1 MNAQIGKWVK
11 IRIVIILALFYGLA
25 LLILARAYQFQ
36 VLQAGNLRRKADQ
49 QYHHLVTI
57 PARRGVIFDREG
69 RELAV
74 SRRTFS
80 VCARPDQVL
89 NPVDAAPR
97 LAKVL
102 NRNRS
107 DLLKLLSSSDP
118 FVWLDREVS
127 PEVADQVKL
136 LRLKGIDLLPSS
148 RRYYPGGALAAAV
161 LGFAGIDAE
170 QGLKGLEGIE
180 FAYDELLKGEPRY
193 LVTERDALG
202 ETIYP
207 LGEGL
212 EQENRGTDL
221 VLTLDK
227 SLQFIAER
235 EIKQAVAANRAKAG
249 WVVGMDPKTG
259 EILILAE
266 EPGFDPNDFGHENPA
281 AFRNRAVVD
290 IFEPGSTF
298 KVFLA
303 GAVLEEGV
311 ARPSDVYF
319 CENGAY
325 QIYDKVIGDL
335 EPHGNLTVRQII
347 AYSSNIGASKLG
359 QKLGKERFYQ
369 YLTRFGFGSRTGID
383 FPGERN
389 GIVHPPKSWSP
400 VGVGTISFGQG
411 VSVTALQMVTA
422 LSAVANGGVL
432 MKPYLAA
439 RAVRP
444 DGAEVV
450 LHRPERVA
458 RVLSPGTIKEL
469 TSILE
474 TVVQG
479 DGTGKRAALEGYRIA
494 GKTGTAQK
502 KVKGIAGYAPGKY
515 VCSFMGFLPVE
526 DPRLALI
533 VVIDEPETDL
543 ATGGKI
549 AAPVFREIAR
559 QAMIQLKV
567 PRSDGVEA
575 SIAQSETGPAAA
587 ELNREALLNSDQ
599 ELLSKPSPAAKALM
613 PDLTGQS
620 LRQALLQVAELGI
633 PVQVEG
639 SGRVAAQEP
648 LPGSSLAE
656 CAQVVMRLK
665 P

>member
-11 IRIVIILALFYGLA
+11 IRIVIILVLFYGLT
-25 LLILARAYQFQ
+25 LTILARAYQFQ
-36 VLQAGNLRRKADQ
+36 VLQSGNLRRKADQ
-49 QYHHLVTI
+49 QYHHLVEV

-74 SRRTFS
+74 SRQTFA

-89 NPVDAAPR
+89 NPSAAAGR

-102 NRNRS
+102 NRNSR
-107 DLLKLLSSSDP
+107 DLLKVLSSSDP
-118 FVWLDREVS
+118 FVWVDRQITPAAAE
-127 PEVADQVKL
+127 QVRL
-136 LRLKGIDLLPSS
+136 LNLKGIELVPGS
-148 RRYYPGGALAAAV
+148 RRYYPGGSLAAHV
-161 LGFAGIDAE
+161 VGFAGVDS
-170 QGLKGLEGIE
+170 QGLGGIE
-180 FAYDELLKGEPRY
+180 YAYQDLLQGQSRY
-193 LVTERDALG
+193 LITERDALG
-202 ETIYP
+202 ELIFP

-235 EIKQAVAANRAKAG
+235 ELRQAVTANRAKG
-249 WVVGMDPKTG
+249 GSVVGMDPRSG
-259 EILILAE
+259 EILFMAV
-266 EPGFDPNDFGHENPA
+266 EPGYDPNDYTQFPTENY
-281 AFRNRAVVD
+281 RNRAVVD
-290 IFEPGSTF
+290 LFEPGSTF

-325 QIYDKVIGDL
+325 TIYDKVINDY
-335 EPHGNLTVRQII
+335 EPHGDLTVRQII
-347 AYSSNIGASKLG
+347 SLSSNIGASKLG
-359 QKLGKERFYQ
+359 QKLGKERLYQ
-369 YLTRFGFGSRTGID
+369 YITRFGFGSRTGVD
-383 FPGERN
+383 FPGERSGVVN
-389 GIVHPPKSWSP
+389 PPKSWSP

-411 VSVTALQMVTA
+411 ISVTALQMVTA

-432 MKPYLAA
+432 MKPYLAK

-458 RVLSPGTIKEL
+458 RVLSAGTIKDL

-474 TVVQG
+474 SVVQG
-479 DGTGKRAALEGYRIA
+479 DGTGKRAALEGYRVA

-502 KVKGIAGYAPGKY
+502 KVKGIRGYAPGKY
-515 VCSFMGFLPVE
+515 VCSFMGFLPAE
-526 DPRLALI
+526 DPRLAII
-533 VVIDEPETDL
+533 VVIDEPETDYP
-543 ATGGKI
+543 TGGML

-559 QAMIQLKV
+559 QAMVQLKV
-567 PRSDGVEA
+567 PRSDGAEPAIARSEA
-575 SIAQSETGPAAA
+575 DLEQPEPVPPAGGINSE
-587 ELNREALLNSDQ
+587 R
-599 ELLSKPSPAAKALM
+599 ELLSNPASPASRVM
-613 PDLTGQS
+613 PDLSGQS
-620 LRQALLQVAELGI
+620 FRPALLRLAGLGI
-633 PVQVEG
+633 PIQVEG
-639 SGRVAAQEP
+639 SGRVVAQEP
-648 LPGSSLAE
+648 PAGSSLAE
-656 CAQVVMRLK
+656 CTRVVVRLQ